1 MITITIIKNPFN
13 YSDKVIHTC
22 PYIPG
27 KTAHEYIQ
35 PYIMG
40 LDDFVISINGDVVE
54 EGQQQLINANDWMA
68 VCPVVGKSGRDWFR
82 TIGMLAIGYF
92 TGQLSST
99 WGGTAAKAGTFG
111 SSFWGHMAAGAVGL
125 VGGSLINHW
134 FPPAKP
140 DRIEAKSSYN
150 WGTAQSQSGQGNALA
165 VTYGTMR
172 TAGQILAQH
181 VSVGQNTDT
190 DKDNDEEQYLNI
202 LLCGGEGPIDE
213 ISDVRINDNPVSY
226 YKNVTVEPRLGLND
240 QQVIPNFND
249 VYDDQALAYE
259 FDYTTNQE
267 SIWATQQTEGN
278 AVEGLEITL
287 HFPGGLYY
295 INDEGKQRTASV
307 TVEVQYKRVL
317 DTVWS
322 LFTTAEIAEAK
333 NTAFSRT
340 YRVDH
345 LPASQYEVRA
355 RCTYKSGT
363 STRHSTKV
371 YWTQLSSI
379 MYDDFI
385 RPGKVLVGIKALA
398 TSQLSGGMPSIT
410 WVQTRSKVWVYNPG
424 TGKYEQK
431 SATNPAWAAY
441 DMIHRCR
448 KIKNIHTGQDEYVVQ
463 GAPASRAVYQDFARW
478 AAFCEERELTFN
490 YIFDTASDLWTAL
503 QKPESVG
510 RGKVILRGTKFGCV
524 CDAPGEP
531 VQLFTVGNM
540 LTDKFKETFVS
551 QKDRA
556 NVIEVSFANK
566 DKAYERDVITA
577 YADDYDR
584 AAEPNITQITLDG
597 ATTAAQAYREAKY
610 RLRLNQHLV
619 RTVEHS
625 ADIDAIACQI
635 NDIVL
640 LAHDVPQW
648 GFSGRILAATPTTLQ
663 LDREVTLKP
672 GIFYTVAVQITNPAA
687 ATAQEVQSIV
697 TVDVQGVLQETT
709 TNILTLNQPLSQV
722 PLKWDLYSFGE
733 TNKVVKPFRVLNINR
748 DQDLRRKIT
757 CIEYIEAVYTEA
769 TDIPEVNYSEL
780 VTKTEVSSVS
790 ALEETYRQKDGTML
804 SNLHVAWTIPRNAP
818 FRSYKVSF
826 SSDNGQT
833 WTEWG
838 TSTALRTTI
847 SGVKTG
853 NTYVIKVRTVNDIGV
868 ISVGAV
874 SSGVYIVG
882 KDIPPSDVAQLSA
895 SFDAADLTKV
905 TLTWPGVVDVDL
917 AGYRLR
923 EGSKVIENLAQITSY
938 TYQAAESRFHTFAVT
953 AVDNSG
959 NESQVAATATLKV
972 TIEPESVQAFVV
984 SQRLA
989 DRSYVDM
996 SWLANTDTGLS
1007 HYEIRMGS
1015 TEDWDSA
1022 TVIASQLKA
1031 TSFSYKLNTEGYLY
1045 FMIKAVNSSGYY
1057 SVLAGEAALQVSLK
1071 PDAVTGLTAVQSS
1084 KDKSIILVTWN
1095 KVSGDDIAGY
1105 KLIVGDSTYITKE
1118 LSYQYEVHENSSY
1131 TVSVQALTTAG
1142 YASKAAACS
1151 IAVTVGAMDV
1161 SGFAV
1166 KQSTTNRTR
1175 VVLTWD
1181 APAEL
1186 DIAYYIIKLGPD
1198 WETAAV
1204 LGSRV
1209 TGTSFETTVLTEAVQ
1224 TFLIKAVTS
1233 AGNESQFPAKV
1244 SGIFDLNPAPV
1255 TNLKVMQSFVDK
1267 SLVNITWTGI
1277 LESDLAHYE
1286 VRAGFSWE
1294 TATPITTTKETNCTY
1309 TLTASG
1315 AFTILVKAMN
1325 VAQFYSTE
1333 ATAEVYCTV
1342 EPHAVNNL
1350 RVYQNGEY
1358 VELFWDKAVEAD
1370 VVGYEIREGASFDTG
1385 SLVVTGLT
1393 TTGYQYLV
1401 DTQRTYR
1408 YHVKAINKSGF
1419 YSVTAAS
1426 DGVVVADLPTKNVI
1440 QSFDELELR
1449 SGQHANTAF
1458 GASQYKFSNFGGKFS
1473 DYPTTR
1479 FSEIGGE
1486 TVLRLAAN
1494 GSGYYTSGTYTCKQI
1509 DIGQVI
1515 TANITAY
1522 FVTTVLRTAG
1532 TSAAL
1537 QYRTSLNGTIFTDWQ
1552 DFAPGQSTFR
1562 YLEFRVTLATTDPE
1576 KTPEVNHLTVS
1587 LDVPDTELTM
1597 SVAVAPG
1604 GSTVAYGRTFYTTPV
1619 VTPTAVGENLHA
1631 QLIAKTPSS
1640 VTLKVKNASNAD
1652 VGGTVDLRIKGY

>member
-13 YSDKVIHTC
+13 YSDKEVHTC

-40 LDDFVISINGDVVE
+40 LDEFVISINGDVVE
-54 EGQQQLINANDWMA
+54 DGQKQLVNADDWLA
-68 VCPVVGKSGRDWFR
+68 VCPVVGKSGKDWFR
-82 TIGMLAIGYF
+82 TIFSMALGYYV
-92 TGQLSST
+92 SA
-99 WGGTAAKAGTFG
+99 WAGNWSATTQSGFRAMNG
-111 SSFWGHMAAGAVGL
+111 FWAHMTAGAITAI
-125 VGGSLINHW
+125 GGSLINHW

-140 DRIEAKSSYN
+140 DRIDVKSSYN
-150 WGTAQSQSGQGNALA
+150 WGNAQSLSGQGNALG

-181 VSVGQNTDT
+181 VSVGQNTDK

-202 LLCGGEGPIDE
+202 LLCGGEGLIDE
-213 ISDVRINDNPVSY
+213 ISDIRINDNPVSY
-226 YKNVTVEPRLGLND
+226 YKNVTFEARLGLND

-259 FDYTTNQE
+259 FDYKTNQE
-267 SIWATQQTEGN
+267 SVWATQQTEGN

-287 HFPGGLYY
+287 HLPGGLYY

-307 TVEVQYKRVL
+307 TVEVQYKSVI

-322 LFTTAEIAEAK
+322 LFTTAEITEAK

-398 TSQLSGGMPSIT
+398 TSQLSGGIPSIT
-410 WVQTRSKVWVYNPG
+410 WVQTRSKVWVYNPS
-424 TGKYEQK
+424 TCKYEQK
-431 SATNPAWAAY
+431 PATNPAWAAY

-478 AAFCEERELTFN
+478 AVFCEERELTFN
-490 YIFDTASDLWTAL
+490 YIFDTATDLWTAL

-648 GFSGRILAATPTTLQ
+648 GFSGRILAATSTTLQ
-663 LDREVTLKP
+663 LDRDVTLKP

-757 CIEYIEAVYTEA
+757 CIEYIEDVYTEA
-769 TDIPEVNYSEL
+769 TDIPEINYSEL
-780 VTKTEVSSVS
+780 AAKTEVSSVS
-790 ALEETYRQKDGTML
+790 AVEETYRQKDGTML

-818 FRSYKVSF
+818 FRSYKVSY

-838 TSTALRTTI
+838 TTTALRTAI

-853 NTYVIKVRTVNDIGV
+853 NTYVVKVRTVNDIGV
-868 ISVGAV
+868 ISTGVV

-905 TLTWPGVVDVDL
+905 ILTWPGVADVDL
-917 AGYRLR
+917 AGYRIR
-923 EGSKVIENLAQITSY
+923 EGSRIIENLAQITTY
-938 TYQAAESRFHTFAVT
+938 AYQAAESRFHTFAVT
-953 AVDNSG
+953 AIDNSG
-959 NESQVAATATLKV
+959 NESQVAATVTMKV
-972 TIEPESVQAFVV
+972 TIEPEPVQNFAIC
-984 SQRLA
+984 QRSA

-996 SWLANTDTGLS
+996 SWKANTDTGLS

-1031 TSFSYKLNTEGYLY
+1031 TSFSYKLNTESYLY

-1057 SVLAGEAALQVSLK
+1057 SVLAGEAALQISLK

-1084 KDKSIILVTWN
+1084 KDKSIILVSWN

-1105 KLIVGDSTYITKE
+1105 KLTVGSSTYITKE
-1118 LSYQYEVHENSSY
+1118 LSYRYEVRENTTY
-1131 TVSVQALTTAG
+1131 VFSVQALTTAG
-1142 YASKAAACS
+1142 NVSKAANCS

-1161 SGFAV
+1161 SGFTV
-1166 KQSTTNRTR
+1166 KQSTANRTK

-1181 APAEL
+1181 APTEL
-1186 DIAYYIIKLGPD
+1186 DVAYYIIKLGAN

-1209 TGTSFETTVLTEAVQ
+1209 TGTSFETSVLAEAVQ

-1233 AGNESQFPAKV
+1233 AGHESQFPAKV
-1244 SGIFDLNPAPV
+1244 SDIFDLNPAPV
-1255 TNLKVMQSFVDK
+1255 TNLKVMQSSADK

-1286 VRAGFSWE
+1286 VRVGASWE
-1294 TATPITTTKETNCTY
+1294 TATPITTTKETNCSY
-1309 TLTASG
+1309 ALAASG
-1315 AFTILVKAMN
+1315 VVTILVKAMN
-1325 VAQFYSTE
+1325 VAQFYSIETM
-1333 ATAEVYCTV
+1333 AEMYCTV
-1342 EPHAVNNL
+1342 EPQMVNNL

-1358 VELFWDKAVEAD
+1358 VELFWDKVMEAD

-1401 DTQRTYR
+1401 DTERTYR

-1419 YSVTAAS
+1419 YSVMAAS
-1426 DGVVVADLPTKNVI
+1426 DGLVVADLPAKNII
-1440 QSFDELELR
+1440 QSFDELVLR

-1458 GASQYKFSNFGGKFS
+1458 GASQYKFSNFGGRFS

-1486 TVLRLAAN
+1486 TVLRLAAD
-1494 GSGYYTSGTYTCKQI
+1494 GSGYCSSGTYTCEQIKMKQ
-1509 DIGQVI
+1509 VV

-1532 TSAAL
+1532 TSATL

-1552 DFAPGQSTFR
+1552 DFTPGQATFQ
-1562 YLEFRVTLATTDPE
+1562 YLELRVMLTTSDLA
-1576 KTPEVNHLTVS
+1576 KTPEVNHLKIS
-1587 LDVPDTELTM
+1587 LDVPDTELIM
-1597 SVAVAPG
+1597 SVPVYSG
-1604 GSTVAYGRTFYTTPV
+1604 GSTVSYGHTFNKIPF
-1619 VTPTAVGENLHA
+1619 VTPTAIGENLHA
-1631 QLIAKTPSS
+1631 QLIAKTESG
-1640 VTLKVKNASNAD
+1640 VTLKVKDSSNTD
-1652 VGGTVDLRIKGY
+1652 VGGTVDLRIRGY